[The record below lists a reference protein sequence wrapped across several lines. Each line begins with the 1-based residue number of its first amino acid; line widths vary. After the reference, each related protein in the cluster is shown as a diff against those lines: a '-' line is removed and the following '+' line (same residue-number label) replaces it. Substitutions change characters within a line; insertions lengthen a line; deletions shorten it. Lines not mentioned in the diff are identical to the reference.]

1 MKEDKYYLII
11 FFSTQETLHAEK
23 VLKRNK
29 LKHELVPP
37 PERVKT
43 ECGLAIKFPASL
55 KDQLVGAITE
65 EGLTIRGVYRQEG
78 NRWIKESSEE
88 KRELPSKKVYLDHN
102 ATSPLDPEVLEAML
116 PCYQDKYGNASSIH
130 SFGREARAA
139 VEEAREKVARLIGV
153 REEEIVFTSGGSE
166 ADNFALKGVAYA
178 HQDKGR
184 HIITSSIEHQAVLN
198 TCQYLEKRGFQITYL
213 PVDKYGLV
221 DPDDLKRA
229 LTEETILVSIMLA
242 NNEMGTIQPIE
253 ELAKITKEK
262 KVYFHTD
269 AVQAVGKISVNVK
282 ELGVDLLSLSGHKF
296 YGPKGVGALYIRKG
310 VKMDS
315 LIHGG
320 HHEGKRRAGTENVPG
335 IVGLGKTAELASR
348 EMESWKEHLLH
359 LRDKLEKGI
368 RERIDYVRLNGH
380 PEKRL
385 PNTLNISFE
394 FIEGESLIINLDLK
408 GVAVSTGS
416 ACTSG
421 SLEPSHVL
429 LSMSVPPEIAQ
440 GSIRFSLGKGN
451 REEDIDYVLQVLPEI
466 VDRLR
471 KMSPLYKGS

>member
-1 MKEDKYYLII
+1 MKEDKAYLII
-11 FFSTQETLHAEK
+11 FFSTQETLYAEK

-43 ECGLAIKFPASL
+43 ECGLAIKFPDFL
-55 KDQLVGAITE
+55 KDKVRRALTE
-65 EGLTIRGVYRQEG
+65 KGLAMRGVYYQE
-78 NRWIKESSEE
+78 NDRWIKESSEE
-88 KRELPSKKVYLDHN
+88 KKELLAEKVYLDHN
-102 ATSPLDPEVLEAML
+102 ATSPLDPEVLETML
-116 PCYQDKYGNASSIH
+116 PYYQDKYGNASSIH

-153 REEEIVFTSGGSE
+153 GEEEIVFTSGGSE

-178 HQDKGR
+178 HEKRGK

-198 TCQYLEKRGFQITYL
+198 TCQYLEKKGFRVTYL

-221 DPDDLKRA
+221 EADDLRRA
-229 LTEETILVSIMLA
+229 FTKETILVSIILA
-242 NNEMGTIQPIE
+242 NNEIGTIQPIE
-253 ELAKITKEK
+253 ELTKIARERG
-262 KVYFHTD
+262 VHFHTD
-269 AVQAVGKISVNVK
+269 AVQAVGKIPVSV
-282 ELGVDLLSLSGHKF
+282 EGLGVDILSLSGHKF

-310 VKMDS
+310 VKIDS

-320 HHEGKRRAGTENVPG
+320 HHERQRRAGTENVPG
-335 IVGLGKTAELASR
+335 IVGLGKAAELAAQ
-348 EMESWKEHLLH
+348 EMESWKAHLIH

-368 RERIDYVRLNGH
+368 RERIPHVWLNGH

-385 PNTLNISFE
+385 PNTLDMSFE
-394 FIEGESLIINLDLK
+394 FIEGESLIISLDLV

-421 SLEPSHVL
+421 SLKPSHVL
-429 LSMSVPPEIAQ
+429 MAMGVAPEIAQ
-440 GSIRFSLGKGN
+440 GSIRFSLGKGT
-451 REEDIDYVLQVLPEI
+451 RTEDITHVLEVLPDI

-471 KMSPLYKGS
+471 NMSPLYKGS